1 MRGEKVNRVFSF
13 NHNPDKYIY
22 LYLSRSSSSN
32 GRTKKALT
40 KVTSQLLNLSFGEG
54 TARLLTW
61 FMLLDFDE
69 EYQKISESN
78 WRRPRYRSSAARP
91 APVTSRRYRD
101 ISRNSDICIHI
112 VHLPGMKIVCL
123 ILLLHSGAA
132 RRRSEGQTLT
142 RAIKGR
148 KSKVRK
154 LKKNIPI
161 IRTKSLYL
169 FGPENK

>member
-1 MRGEKVNRVFSF
+1 MRGEDRIFSF

-61 FMLLDFDE
+61 FMLLEFDE

-78 WRRPRYRSSAARP
+78 WRRPRHRSSATRP
-91 APVTSRRYRD
+91 SPVTSRRYRD

-112 VHLPGMKIVCL
+112 VHLPGMKLFVLFFFFIQVQL
-123 ILLLHSGAA
+123 ADAPKDKRL
-132 RRRSEGQTLT
+132 REQ
-142 RAIKGR
+142 
-148 KSKVRK
+148 SKE
-154 LKKNIPI
+154 
-161 IRTKSLYL
+161 
-169 FGPENK
+169 ENQKFVN